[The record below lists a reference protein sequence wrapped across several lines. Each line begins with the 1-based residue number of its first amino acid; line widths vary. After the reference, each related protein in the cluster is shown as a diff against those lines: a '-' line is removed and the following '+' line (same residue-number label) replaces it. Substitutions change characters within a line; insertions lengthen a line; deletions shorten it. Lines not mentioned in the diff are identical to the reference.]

1 MRTFKLLTEKMLQE
15 MHSRC
20 HRIRRGMPAGIGLSD
35 ESNARFAIGT
45 GRYGTEH
52 VTDLD
57 ALPAIGLTGMG
68 DGSEFE
74 AGTGGPRRVSALF
87 RAGRSRGPR

>member
-1 MRTFKLLTEKMLQE
+1 MGRYLLG
-15 MHSRC
+15 S
-20 HRIRRGMPAGIGLSD
+20 IDLSD
-35 ESNARFAIGT
+35 ACDTGIKTDR

-57 ALPAIGLTGMG
+57 ALPAVGSTGIGGV
-68 DGSEFE
+68 SEFE
-74 AGTGGPRRVSALF
+74 AGTGGPMRVRALF

>member
-1 MRTFKLLTEKMLQE
+1 ML
-15 MHSRC
+15 
-20 HRIRRGMPAGIGLSD
+20 AGIGLGD

-57 ALPAIGLTGMG
+57 ALPDFGSTGIGGV
-68 DGSEFE
+68 SEFE
-74 AGTGGPRRVSALF
+74 AGTGGPMRVRAIF
-87 RAGRSRGPR
+87 RAGRSKGPR